1 MTLDDVLTE
10 AKLRVVLKT
19 DKKFPPKLL
28 AKIEST
34 GLKGAELYNLK
45 KTIMMQQESGIKEKD
60 LIKLVDDYM
69 RLVRDVHKYGKELV

>member
-19 DKKFPPKLL
+19 DKKFSPRVL

-34 GLKGAELYNLK
+34 GLKGAELFNLK
-45 KTIMMQQESGIKEKD
+45 KTIMMQQDSGIEEK
-60 LIKLVDDYM
+60 KLLKMVDDYM
-69 RLVRDVHKYGKELV
+69 RVVNDVHRHGKELV

>member
-1 MTLDDVLTE
+1 MTLDDLLTE

-19 DKKFPPKLL
+19 DKKFPPKVL

-45 KTIMMQQESGIKEKD
+45 KTVITQLDSGIVEKD
-60 LIKLVDDYM
+60 LLKLVDDYM
-69 RLVRDVHKYGKELV
+69 RVVGNVHKHGKQLI

>member
-34 GLKGAELYNLK
+34 GLKGLHCTGSCSIL
-45 KTIMMQQESGIKEKD
+45 Q
-60 LIKLVDDYM
+60 
-69 RLVRDVHKYGKELV
+69 

>member
-19 DKKFPPKLL
+19 DKKFSPRVL

-34 GLKGAELYNLK
+34 GLKGTELFNLK
-45 KTIMMQQESGIKEKD
+45 KTIMMQQDSGIEEK
-60 LIKLVDDYM
+60 KLLKMVDDYM
-69 RLVRDVHKYGKELV
+69 RVVNNVHRHGKELV

>member
-19 DKKFPPKLL
+19 DKKFTPKLL

-69 RLVRDVHKYGKELV
+69 RWYK